1 MNYNKLLL
9 IIFLLISGCAT
20 HNIDKA
26 EKIFLNKKNFKNK
39 GFALV
44 YNDNLYKKKIVSK
57 KIDNRSLIIFQKNL
71 KKGTTVKIKNILNDK
86 TIIANVGNNSKYPS
100 FNNSVISD
108 RISKEIDLDLDE
120 PYVEI
125 IEILNDSTFISKKAK
140 TFDEEKLVAN
150 KAPIEEIN
158 VNNLNDNNKKTKKT
172 KKTKKNQFNYLI
184 KIADFYFKDTAF
196 TMIDRIE
203 KETPINNAVV
213 KNLSKTQYRVVIG
226 PFDDINS
233 LQKAFNDIN
242 ILEFENI
249 EIIKN
254 DKNN

>member
-20 HNIDKA
+20 YNIDKA
-26 EKIFLNKKNFKNK
+26 KKIFENKKNFKNK

-44 YNDNLYKKKIVSK
+44 YNDNLYNKKIVSK

-86 TIIANVGNNSKYPS
+86 TIIAKVGNNSKYPS

-125 IEILNDSTFISKKAK
+125 VEILNDSTFIAKKAK
-140 TFDEEKLVAN
+140 IFDEEKQVAN
-150 KAPIEEIN
+150 KAPIDEIN
-158 VNNLNDNNKKTKKT
+158 VNNLNDNNKKTKKN
-172 KKTKKNQFNYLI
+172 KKDQFNYLI
-184 KIADFYFKDTAF
+184 KIADFYFKDSAF
-196 TMIDRIE
+196 TMVDRIE
-203 KETPINNAVV
+203 KETLINNAVV
-213 KNLSKTQYRVVIG
+213 KNLSKTQYRVIIG
-226 PFDDINS
+226 PFDNINS
-233 LQKAFNDIN
+233 LQKVFNDIN

>member
-1 MNYNKLLL
+1 MNFNKLLL
-9 IIFLLISGCAT
+9 IIFLFITGCAT
-20 HNIDKA
+20 YNIEKT
-26 EKIFLNKKNFKNK
+26 EKIFVNKKNFRNK
-39 GFALV
+39 GFTLV
-44 YNDNLYKKKIVSK
+44 YNDNLYSKKIVSK

-86 TIIANVGNNSKYPS
+86 TIIAKVGSNSKYPS

-108 RISKEIDLDLDE
+108 RISKEIDLDIDE

-125 IEILNDSTFISKKAK
+125 IEILMDSAFIAKKAK
-140 TFDEEKLVAN
+140 TFDEEKQVAN
-150 KAPIEEIN
+150 KAPIDEIN
-158 VNNLNDNNKKTKKT
+158 VNNLNDNNKKIKKI
-172 KKTKKNQFNYLI
+172 KKSQFNYLI
-184 KIADFYFKDTAF
+184 KIADFYFKNTAF
-196 TMIDRIE
+196 AMIDRIE

-213 KNLSKTQYRVVIG
+213 KNLSKTQYRVIIG

>member
-1 MNYNKLLL
+1 MNYNKFLL

-20 HNIDKA
+20 YNIDKA

-44 YNDNLYKKKIVSK
+44 YNDNLYNKKIVSK

-86 TIIANVGNNSKYPS
+86 TIIAKVGNNSKYPS
-100 FNNSVISD
+100 FNNTVISD

-125 IEILNDSTFISKKAK
+125 IEILKDSAFISGKAK
-140 TFDEEKLVAN
+140 TFAEEKQVAN
-150 KAPIEEIN
+150 KAPIDEIN
-158 VNNLNDNNKKTKKT
+158 VNNLNDNNKKTKKN
-172 KKTKKNQFNYLI
+172 KKDQFNYFI
-184 KIADFYFKDTAF
+184 KIADFYYKDSAF
-196 TMIDRIE
+196 TMVDRIE
-203 KETPINNAVV
+203 KETLINNAVV
-213 KNLSKTQYRVVIG
+213 KNLSKTQYRVIIG
-226 PFDDINS
+226 PFDNINS
-233 LQKAFNDIN
+233 LQKAFNDIS